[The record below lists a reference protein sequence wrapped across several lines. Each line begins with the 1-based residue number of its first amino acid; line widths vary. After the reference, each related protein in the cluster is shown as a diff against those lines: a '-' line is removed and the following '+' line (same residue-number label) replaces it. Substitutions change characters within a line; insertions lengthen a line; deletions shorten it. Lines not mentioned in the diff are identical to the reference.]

1 MHVNLLMLI
10 LRATMPRHF
19 ESRNYINSF
28 ARNDIKKKRR
38 IIFLCSQINDLHPH
52 PQNSL

>member
-19 ESRNYINSF
+19 ESRNYITGLPEM
-28 ARNDIKKKRR
+28 ILKRKEEL
-38 IIFLCSQINDLHPH
+38 FSYALG
-52 PQNSL
+52 